1 MAFLKETQKLID
13 ADTKEGFKF
22 HGIYWTLG
30 KFDAVAVYE
39 APSEKIAMKAAIVR
53 ADLMDIET
61 LVAVP
66 REEVKYLV

>member
-1 MAFLKETQKLID
+1 MEFLKETQKLID

-39 APSEKIAMKAAIVR
+39 APSEKVAMKAAIVR

-61 LVAVP
+61 LVAIP
-66 REEVKYLV
+66 PEEVKYLV